1 MKKLPPLPE
10 VPEEERTPLVK
21 SLLAL
26 LEQFAD
32 HVRQQAEE
40 IQLLKDEIR
49 ILKGETRRPAFKPSN
64 LDKKSDN
71 PTEGNAETGK
81 HNKRPGSTKRSK
93 KAELTIHD

>member
-10 VPEEERTPLVK
+10 VPEEEQTPLVK

-32 HVRQQAEE
+32 YVRQQAEE

-49 ILKGETRRPAFKPSN
+49 ILKGEKKRPAFKPSN
-64 LDKKSDN
+64 LDQRGSAPARA
-71 PTEGNAETGK
+71 PTA
-81 HNKRPGSTKRSK
+81 
-93 KAELTIHD
+93 